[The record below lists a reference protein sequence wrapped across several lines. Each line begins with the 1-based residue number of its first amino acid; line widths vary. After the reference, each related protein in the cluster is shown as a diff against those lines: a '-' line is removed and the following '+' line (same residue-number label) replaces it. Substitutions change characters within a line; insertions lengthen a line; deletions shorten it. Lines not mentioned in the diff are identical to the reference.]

1 MRRIALALAFVGA
14 ATAAANAADPAGVLR
29 GAVMDVT
36 QAPTVDWNGFYV
48 GGHFATGTSD
58 INFRDAMTLLPGADP
73 LGKESSSGSGFGGFV
88 GYNAQWDQ
96 AALLGFEINYT
107 RGDFGAHKT
116 VIAPGPD
123 VTFGSVDLKDIVSAR
138 LRAGWTTGI
147 FMPYAFGGASY
158 GVADLTRTYTTG
170 GVTNAI
176 YQNRHSVYGFN
187 AGAGIEMMVF
197 GSGFLR
203 AEFDYTRFSNPIDTS
218 VTTGRLGAGI
228 KF

>member
-1 MRRIALALAFVGA
+1 MRRIALAFAFIVGA
-14 ATAAANAADPAGVLR
+14 STASSAADPAGVLR

-36 QAPTVDWNGFYV
+36 RGPTVDWNGYYF

-58 INFRDAMTLLPGADP
+58 IDFRHGMNLLAGANP

-116 VIAPGPD
+116 VTNGTV
-123 VTFGSVDLKDIVSAR
+123 VTFGEVDLKDLVSAR

-158 GVADLTRTYTTG
+158 GIADLTRTVTTS
-170 GVTNAI
+170 GVLTNSI
-176 YQNRHSVYGFN
+176 FQNRHSVYGFN
-187 AGAGIEMMVF
+187 AGAGLEMMVF
-197 GSGFLR
+197 GSGFVR
-203 AEFDYTRFSNPIDTS
+203 AEFEYTRFSNPIDTS